1 MDIQSDRVTTVFAQ
15 KFPGDYFHLQDPEE
29 ELNVAFPDPAGSS
42 EGDGNVSCLIQAYMQ
57 SGFQGS
63 SMPVNVARM
72 QTLLILERGLARA
85 LAILEMFLV

>member
-1 MDIQSDRVTTVFAQ
+1 LL
-15 KFPGDYFHLQDPEE
+15 GDDFHLQDPEE
-29 ELNVAFPDPAGSS
+29 ELNVAFP
-42 EGDGNVSCLIQAYMQ
+42 GNVSCLIQAYMQ